1 MSYIKTDTFLD
12 IATQCDYD
20 AKSILA
26 HIQANINSNYS
37 GSTTTINNRIANY
50 RRKGLLPLDS
60 GNFVSLGEVLKG
72 SSTLYDHTGAIKQQ
86 WVKTDVP
93 KQNQLEAFSEAVKAI
108 AADVPTLP
116 LVTQTALT
124 SDHDLATLYISNDA
138 HLGALMW
145 DQETGT
151 DWNTDIAKQTFY
163 QAYDHL
169 FESSP
174 NSRVGIVVDLGDLT
188 EADNN
193 RNMTP
198 KSGHILATDSRHGK
212 VLRVAYEMLIYAIN
226 KALLKHELVYFYNI
240 GGNHDEFT
248 SIAVR
253 EVIRVAFSNN
263 PRVIVDETAMPIK
276 YHQHGSTL
284 IQFAH
289 GDGMKMAKAGEVM
302 AVDQASTFS
311 TTTHRF
317 SHFGHNHVD
326 KVIDTPICRVESHRN
341 LTPNNHWAL
350 GMGYRRNP
358 GTMKSITYHI
368 SKGEV
373 SRSIYNI

>member
-1 MSYIKTDTFLD
+1 MTYIKTDEFLT
-12 IATQCDYD
+12 IANEHNFD
-20 AKSILA
+20 A
-26 HIQANINSNYS
+26 QAMLTYIVTNLNPAYT
-37 GSTTTINNRIANY
+37 GTTTTINNRIANY

-60 GNFVSLGEVLKG
+60 GNYVSLGEVLVG

-93 KQNQLEAFSEAVKAI
+93 KQQQLESFTEAIRAI
-108 AADVPTLP
+108 AADTPTLP
-116 LVTQTALT
+116 VVTQLT
-124 SDHDLATLYISNDA
+124 PSLDSDLATLYISNDA

-145 DQETGT
+145 DQETGH

-163 QAYDHL
+163 SAYDHL
-169 FESSP
+169 FEASP
-174 NSRVGIVVDLGDLT
+174 NSKVGIVVDLGDLT

-253 EVIRVAFSNN
+253 EVIRVAFASN
-263 PRVIVDETAMPIK
+263 PRVIVDESAMPIK
-276 YHQHGSTL
+276 YHLHGSTL

-289 GDGMKMAKAGEVM
+289 GDGMKMTKAGEVM
-302 AVDQASTFS
+302 AVDQSSIFS
-311 TTTHRF
+311 STTHRF

-358 GTMKSITYHI
+358 GTMKSITY
-368 SKGEV
+368 STTKGEI

>member
-1 MSYIKTDTFLD
+1 MTYIKTDTFID
-12 IATQCDYD
+12 IANQCNFD
-20 AKSILA
+20 AKAIIA
-26 HIQANINSNYS
+26 HIQEHINPNYNTN
-37 GSTTTINNRIANY
+37 TTLINNRIANY

-72 SSTLYDHTGAIKQQ
+72 SSTLFDSNGAIKQQ

-93 KQNQLEAFSEAVKAI
+93 KQQQLEAFSEAVKAI
-108 AADVPTLP
+108 ASETPTLSVVP
-116 LVTQTALT
+116 QTST
-124 SDHDLATLYISNDA
+124 TFDSDLATIYISNDA

-145 DQETGT
+145 DQETGV

-163 QAYDHL
+163 SAYDHL
-169 FESSP
+169 FASTP
-174 NSRVGIVVDLGDLT
+174 NSRIGIVVDLGDLT

-226 KALLKHELVYFYNI
+226 QALLKHELVYFYNI

-253 EVIRVAFSNN
+253 EVIRVAFLNN
-263 PRVIVDETAMPIK
+263 PRVIVDDTAMPVK

-302 AVDQASTFS
+302 AVDKAHIFS
-311 TTTHRF
+311 TTAHRF
-317 SHFGHNHVD
+317 SHFGHTHVD

-341 LTPNNHWAL
+341 LPPNNHWAL
-350 GMGYRRNP
+350 SMGYRRNP
-358 GTMKSITYHI
+358 GTMKAITYHTD
-368 SKGEV
+368 KGEIT
-373 SRSIYNI
+373 RSIYNI

>member
-20 AKSILA
+20 AKTILA
-26 HIQANINSNYS
+26 HIQTNINSNYS

-86 WVKTDVP
+86 WIKTDVP
-93 KQNQLEAFSEAVKAI
+93 KQNQLEAFSEAIKAI

-169 FESSP
+169 FETSP
-174 NSRVGIVVDLGDLT
+174 NSRIGIVVDLGDLT

-302 AVDQASTFS
+302 AVDQASIFS

-350 GMGYRRNP
+350 GMGYRRSP
-358 GTMKSITYHI
+358 GTMKSITYHT

>member
-1 MSYIKTDTFLD
+1 MTYIKTDTFLE
-12 IATQCDYD
+12 IAIQHDYD
-20 AKSILA
+20 AKAILA
-26 HIQANINSNYS
+26 YIQANVNASYS
-37 GSTTTINNRIANY
+37 GTTTSINNRISNY

-72 SSTLYDHTGAIKQQ
+72 SSTLYDNTGAIKQQ

-93 KQNQLEAFSEAVKAI
+93 KQQQLDSFLDAVKAI
-108 AADVPTLP
+108 AADIPALPT
-116 LVTQTALT
+116 VTQTTTT
-124 SDHDLATLYISNDA
+124 SNEDLATLYISNDA

-145 DQETGT
+145 DQETGQ

-163 QAYDHL
+163 EAYDHL
-169 FESSP
+169 FDQSPSSK
-174 NSRVGIVVDLGDLT
+174 VGIIVDLGDLT

-253 EVIRVAFSNN
+253 EVIRVAFANN
-263 PRVIVDETAMPIK
+263 PRVLVDETAMPIK

-289 GDGMKMAKAGEVM
+289 GDGMKMHKAGEVM
-302 AVDQASTFS
+302 AVDQASIFS
-311 TTTHRF
+311 QTTHRF

-341 LTPNNHWAL
+341 LPVNNHWAL

-358 GTMKSITYHI
+358 GTMKSITYHTA
-368 SKGEV
+368 KGEI
-373 SRSIYNI
+373 SRVTYNV